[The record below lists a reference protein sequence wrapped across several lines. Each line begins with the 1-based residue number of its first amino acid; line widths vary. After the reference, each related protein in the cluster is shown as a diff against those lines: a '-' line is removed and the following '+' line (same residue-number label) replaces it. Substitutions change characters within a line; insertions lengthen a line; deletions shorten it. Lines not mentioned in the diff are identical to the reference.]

1 MSSLLTEAI
10 TNTLSKLTLVLL
22 ISPTLLV
29 KTQVSIQGQPN
40 KVSQCVNDLFTALHE
55 LKPFLNSF
63 LFGFK
68 IGVVKTGLLGALRNL
83 GEPAPARFTCT
94 PLKTAISV
102 GPGGSSCSPT
112 GVWLPWSVLPKA
124 NPAFRSDLLAG
135 LSSRTP

>member
-10 TNTLSKLTLVLL
+10 ANTLSKLTLVLL
-22 ISPTLLV
+22 ISPSLLV

-40 KVSQCVNDLFTALHE
+40 KVSQCVNDLFTALHG
-55 LKPFLNSF
+55 LKPF

-68 IGVVKTGLLGALRNL
+68 SGVVKTGLPGALRNL

-102 GPGGSSCSPT
+102 GPGGSSCSTT
-112 GVWLPWSVLPKA
+112 GVWRPWSVLLKA